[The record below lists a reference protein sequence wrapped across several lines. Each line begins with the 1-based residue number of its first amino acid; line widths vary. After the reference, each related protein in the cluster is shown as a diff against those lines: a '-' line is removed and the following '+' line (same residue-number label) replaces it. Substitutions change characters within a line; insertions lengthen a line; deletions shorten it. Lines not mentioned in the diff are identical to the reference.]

1 MNKIYQIE
9 DLNFSYSNT
18 KVLEDLNLN
27 IYEKDFIGIIGSN
40 GSGKSTL
47 LKLLVSEL
55 ENYGGTIR
63 VFNEDISTF
72 KKWNKIGYVPQIDR
86 SKSIAFPISVEEMII
101 LNLYEDFNIF
111 NQPKQ
116 KHKQAVRDT
125 LNMFDISEF
134 ANKNFNELS
143 GGQKQKVMIAKA
155 MINNP
160 QVLIFDEPTVGI
172 DEKSKNEFFHIL
184 DHINKDHGITII
196 MVTHEMDV
204 ADSFFN
210 RKVILKD
217 RKVYE

>member
-9 DLNFSYSNT
+9 DLNFSYANT

-27 IYEKDFIGIIGSN
+27 IYEGDFIGIIGSN

-55 ENYGGTIR
+55 ANYKGQIK
-63 VFNEDISTF
+63 VFDEDIRTF
-72 KKWNKIGYVPQIDR
+72 KNWEKIGYVPQIDR
-86 SKSIAFPISVEEMII
+86 SKSIAFPISVEEMIV
-101 LNLYEDFNIF
+101 LNLYAEFNIF
-111 NQPKQ
+111 NQPKRQ
-116 KHKQAVRDT
+116 HKQAVKDT
-125 LNMFDISEF
+125 LNMFNISDL
-134 ANKNFNELS
+134 ADKNFNELS

-204 ADSFFN
+204 ADSFFT